1 MGFPLRPHALLHLVL
16 LLLVPAVARADFDSL
31 PFALRLFLSVDR
43 QSNYSSTLARQASI
57 AAFDG
62 GSANPG
68 AVAWRVPPEPAAV
81 VTGSFVDAPSTG
93 GRTVIAAPVSL
104 RWQAPGAGTIAL
116 AYAFTQTLH
125 AQGDNGLTQS
135 LRSDEWIGGYGRRLD
150 EHSAL
155 GFTARLTSGRIV
167 NDASTP
173 ALGGALS
180 RNSTRFL
187 SPDVALGYARDI
199 AKAITLGL
207 VGSYGV
213 ARGHT
218 TVTNV
223 APLLVPIPGLGT
235 TLTLPPDTVL
245 ALVDDTISTVTL
257 GAGFGLHPDDATALY
272 FDAKALRLSTHHS
285 GSQNLG
291 RFAWGAEHRMH
302 NDLIVR
308 GGVGLDTIG
317 KVNVSAGL
325 GYRPTPS
332 FEAQFA
338 VQTNA
343 APELNPELGRTRL
356 LSASLAWIF

>member
-1 MGFPLRPHALLHLVL
+1 MAVLRSLPALIRLVL
-16 LLLVPAVARADFDSL
+16 LILIPATARADFGSL

-57 AAFDG
+57 AALDG

-68 AVAWRVPPEPAAV
+68 AVAWRVPLEPTTV
-81 VTGSFVDAPSTG
+81 VTASYVDAPSTG
-93 GRTVIAAPVSL
+93 GRSVIAAPVSL
-104 RWQAPGAGTIAL
+104 RWQAQDEGTIAL
-116 AYAFTQTLH
+116 AYAFTQTRN
-125 AQGDNGLTQS
+125 AEGNDGLVQS
-135 LRSDEWIGGYGRRLD
+135 LRSDEWIGGYGRRFD
-150 EHSAL
+150 EHSAV

-167 NDASTP
+167 NDAAAP

-187 SPDVALGYARDI
+187 APDVALGYACDI
-199 AKAITLGL
+199 GKAVTLG
-207 VGSYGV
+207 VVATYGV
-213 ARGHT
+213 ARGRT

-223 APLLVPIPGLGT
+223 GPLVVPLPALGT
-235 TLTLPPDTVL
+235 TLVLPPDSVL
-245 ALVDDTISTVTL
+245 ALVDDTISTATL
-257 GAGFGLHPDDATALY
+257 GAGLGVHSDDATALY

-285 GSQNLG
+285 GSQNMG
-291 RFAWGAEHRMH
+291 RFALGAEHRLY
-302 NDLIVR
+302 NDLVLR

-317 KVNVSAGL
+317 NVNVSAGV

-338 VQTNA
+338 FQTNA
-343 APELNPELGRTRL
+343 APELNAQLGRTRL